1 MIPVVNVCMRGCSK
15 AAGLAALSF
24 CLGIVAGLFLPIAAV
39 AVIETVLLIM
49 IGYLCLFRW

>member
-1 MIPVVNVCMRGCSK
+1 VVNVCMRGCSK